1 MPSLL
6 QQAHAL
12 DESNCSNGSNQQEQP
27 ELDWV
32 TSSYNEYERFV
43 LCVVLIQIHDIS
55 NPRIVNS
62 EIFYRHDHWPITFKQ
77 IYDLF

>member
-1 MPSLL
+1 MGYPHCMPSLL

-32 TSSYNEYERFV
+32 TSSYNECERFV
-43 LCVVLIQIHDIS
+43 LCDVLIQIHDIS
-55 NPRIVNS
+55 NPRIVKFFTDMT
-62 EIFYRHDHWPITFKQ
+62 IDQ
-77 IYDLF
+77 